1 MPNLLRQLMMQHRLM
16 EGEPGAPGGGPATP
30 PAPPAAPA
38 PTKGPET
45 FSREYVTEL
54 RSENASYRTRAIEA
68 ERKAQE
74 AEARA
79 TKAAE
84 EAEAKA
90 KKAAEEADAKVKESH
105 TSAEQRIIRAE
116 LKAEAIKA
124 GMVDLDG
131 LKLADLSSIKI
142 DEKGEVAGAIEL
154 MAALKESKP
163 YLFKEATSTS
173 STSTPPKKDPPKPFD
188 ARTATPEER
197 KAKAREMGLN
207 LKH

>member
-16 EGEPGAPGGGPATP
+16 EGEPTDPGSSAPPTP
-30 PAPPAAPA
+30 PTAPVSG
-38 PTKGPET
+38 KET
-45 FSREYVTEL
+45 FSREYVQEL
-54 RSENASYRTRAIEA
+54 RQENASYRTRAIEA
-68 ERKAQE
+68 EKKAQE
-74 AEARA
+74 AETKA

-84 EAEAKA
+84 EAEARA
-90 KKAAEEADAKVKESH
+90 KKAADDADAKVKDTH

-142 DEKGEVAGAIEL
+142 DEKGDIQGAAE
-154 MAALKESKP
+154 MMVALKESKP

-173 STSTPPKKDPPKPFD
+173 HAGDPPPKKKAEPFD

-197 KAKAREMGLN
+197 KAKARELGLN